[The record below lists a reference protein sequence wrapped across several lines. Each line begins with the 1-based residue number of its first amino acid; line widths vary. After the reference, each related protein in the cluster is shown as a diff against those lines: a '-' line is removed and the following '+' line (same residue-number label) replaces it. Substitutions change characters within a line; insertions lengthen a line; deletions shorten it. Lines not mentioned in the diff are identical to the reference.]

1 MRLQGKVALV
11 TGGGS
16 GIGESTSILLG
27 REKAKVAVADIQG
40 ESAEVTAEA
49 INKAGGAAIALQT
62 DVTQAADVEKMVK
75 TTVKIYGKL
84 DILINNAGMG
94 ATGDVVE
101 LSEADWQRVM
111 DVNLKGI
118 FLGCKYAIPEMIKA
132 GGGSIINIASMWAF
146 VGGSVSCV
154 YPASK
159 AGILALSK
167 STALKYAPFNIR
179 VNWVCPGH
187 VETPLA
193 TSLKDPEFRKAVV
206 KKYPLGRLGRPL
218 DVAYAVRFLASDESS
233 FITGTEIVIDGG
245 YTAQ

>member
-179 VNWVCPGH
+179 VNCVCPGH